1 MCILFIALKQ
11 HPKYPVI
18 ICANRD
24 EFHSRPTQSLHVW
37 PNHSILA
44 GKDLQAGGTWL
55 GLTQS
60 GHFSALTNFR
70 QPHLIDN
77 TKVSRGDLVLKALST
92 ENISSNNLTIEN
104 HLNKN
109 SHLYNGFNLIYGN
122 LDKLFCFD
130 SVNNQQHSM
139 SDGVYS
145 ICNGALTDS
154 WPKMTLGEQQLAQ
167 LIEDEHDELDHSVLM
182 NMMMNNT
189 QAIDQTLPKT
199 GLPLDKE
206 KLLSS
211 IFIQSA
217 NYGTRSTLVITK
229 DINGVINITEATYS
243 PSGERERKPT
253 KTVASLFDNV
263 AKN

>member
-24 EFHSRPTQSLHVW
+24 EFHRRPTQNLHLW
-37 PNHSILA
+37 PEHSILA

-77 TKVSRGDLVLKALST
+77 TKVSRGNLVLEALSK
-92 ENISSNNLTIEN
+92 ENISSNNLHIKS
-104 HLNKN
+104 HLKCN
-109 SHLYNGFNLIYGN
+109 SHLYNGFNLIYGS
-122 LDKLFCFD
+122 LDKLYCFD
-130 SVNNQQHSM
+130 SVNNKQHSM

-154 WPKMTLGEQQLAQ
+154 WPKMARGQQKLKDIITDKKHDKTLNTDLLLNIMKDTVQAP
-167 LIEDEHDELDHSVLM
+167 EDE
-182 NMMMNNT
+182 
-189 QAIDQTLPKT
+189 LPRT
-199 GLPLDKE
+199 GLNTE
-206 KLLSS
+206 REALLSS
-211 IFIQSA
+211 IFITSPD
-217 NYGTRSTLVITK
+217 YGTRSTIIITK
-229 DINGVINITEATYS
+229 DINNKVEIFECTYS
-243 PSGERERKPT
+243 PSGEQTSYQHAELEKY
-253 KTVASLFDNV
+253 FQE
-263 AKN
+263 